1 MCQGPCLRKAG
12 GREFLDSDFTV
23 INCTKLSTIF
33 IEKES
38 QVSPFAEEAKR
49 RTQAFQLSW
58 DATQT
63 KEKLEQG
70 MYYKAK

>member
-1 MCQGPCLRKAG
+1 MCQGPCLRTAG

-23 INCTKLSTIF
+23 INYTKLFTIF

-38 QVSPFAEEAKR
+38 QVSQFAEKAKR
-49 RTQAFQLSW
+49 GTQAFQLSW

-63 KEKLEQG
+63 KEKSEQG
-70 MYYKAK
+70 H

>member
-1 MCQGPCLRKAG
+1 MCQGPCLRTAG

-23 INCTKLSTIF
+23 INCTKLFTIF

-38 QVSPFAEEAKR
+38 RVSQLAEEAQR
-49 RTQAFQLSW
+49 GTQAFQLSW

-63 KEKLEQG
+63 KEKSEQG
-70 MYYKAK
+70 H